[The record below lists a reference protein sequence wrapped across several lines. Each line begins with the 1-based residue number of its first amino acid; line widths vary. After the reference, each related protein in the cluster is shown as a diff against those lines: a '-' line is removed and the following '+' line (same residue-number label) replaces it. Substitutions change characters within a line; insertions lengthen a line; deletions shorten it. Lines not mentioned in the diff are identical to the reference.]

1 MTLPSIDDKRI
12 KVLYYLFLATLIIF
26 LFGDILRKLALN
38 SHDDFVRY
46 TAISKG
52 LVLACYGGVLA
63 YFFRIYRKEQR
74 SRYLLYAI
82 SILIFSFL
90 LSQAVINDTSE
101 YLYRIRENL
110 VYLSRFLFLPI
121 TFLIFSPLLKS
132 EDKVNKLF
140 RFFEILF
147 FINCGLMVLG
157 AIFDVHV
164 FRTYISFKRYG
175 YMGIYNSNNQASFYF
190 MFMIVVYYYK
200 TFFLTYKPYKLIIAV
215 ACSLLL
221 GTKKMYFFFPLLLA
235 FDFFYFKRY
244 VQKWFW
250 VGLAGIIIIGIA
262 FYKAIGRFITEKF
275 KVLVDIYHEQGL
287 ITSITSTRN
296 IELANTISEVIVPK
310 WSFLNYLVGGSE
322 FYNHRPEMEFFD
334 IYFFFGIVGICIF
347 AWLLKDVMRFLNA
360 GIFLIGMLIIY
371 LIAGFFASGF
381 IISAN
386 QPIIF
391 LLTFAFIGFLK
402 ENASKVTRETS
413 E

>member
-1 MTLPSIDDKRI
+1 MTLASIDDKRL
-12 KVLYYLFLATLIIF
+12 KVLFYLFIATLIIF
-26 LFGDILRKLALN
+26 LFGDISRKLALN
-38 SHDDFVRY
+38 SHDNFVRY

-52 LVLACYGGVLA
+52 FVLACYGVVLA
-63 YFFRIYRKEQR
+63 YFFRMYKEEKR

-82 SILIFSFL
+82 GVLIVTFL
-90 LSQAVINDTSE
+90 LSQAVINDTSA
-101 YLYRIRENL
+101 YVYRIRENL
-110 VYLSRFLFLPI
+110 VYLSRLLFLPI
-121 TFLIFSPLLKS
+121 TFLIFAPLLKS
-132 EDKVNKLF
+132 EEKVNKLF

-147 FINCGLMVLG
+147 FINCGLMIVG

-190 MFMIVVYYYK
+190 MFMIAVYYYK
-200 TFFLTYKPYKLIIAV
+200 TLFLSCKPYKLIIAV

-244 VQKWFW
+244 LQKWFW
-250 VGLAGIIIIGIA
+250 IGLVGIICLGVV
-262 FYKAIGRFITEKF
+262 FYRAISSFITDKF
-275 KVLVDIYHEQGL
+275 KVLVEIYHEQGL

-296 IELANTISEVIVPK
+296 IELSNTISQVVLPK
-310 WSFLNYLVGGSE
+310 WSFLNYILGGSE

-347 AWLLKDVMRFLNA
+347 AWLLKDMMRFFNA
-360 GIFLIGMLIIY
+360 GTFLIGMLVIY

-402 ENASKVTRETS
+402 EREPVK
-413 E
+413 